1 MRQRGTYKIM
11 VLLGTLVNAF
21 SILVGGILG
30 LALPKLSQGVRTTV
44 MQGLG
49 LAVAVQGIMMA
60 LKTNNLLI
68 VIGSLVVG
76 GLAGELFKVEAGL
89 EKLGQTLERSVGAK
103 AKGKVAAG
111 FVTTTLI
118 YCVGAMAILGSIDSG
133 IRHNHDMLYTK
144 SMLDGFSAI
153 IFASTLGVGVLFSSL
168 PVLLYQGAIALS
180 ATLITSF
187 ISTQML
193 DAITAEITSVGGILI
208 IGIGL
213 NILEIKKINVANLL
227 PSVVVAALLVP
238 IVAYFS

>member
-1 MRQRGTYKIM
+1 M

-21 SILVGGILG
+21 SIIIGGILG

-49 LAVAVQGIMMA
+49 LAVSIQGVMMA
-60 LKTNNLLI
+60 VKTNNLLI
-68 VIGSLVVG
+68 VIGSLVLG
-76 GLAGELFKVEAGL
+76 GLAGELLQVEGALDRLGHRL
-89 EKLGQTLERSVGAK
+89 EKTVGSKARGKVGA
-103 AKGKVAAG
+103 A

-133 IRHNHDMLYTK
+133 IRHNHDMLFTK
-144 SMLDGFSAI
+144 SMLDGFSAV

-168 PVLLYQGAIALS
+168 PVLIYQGAIALS

-187 ISTQML
+187 ISTEML

-227 PSVVVAALLVP
+227 PSVVVAAALVP
-238 IVAYFS
+238 IVAYFN

>member
-1 MRQRGTYKIM
+1 M
-11 VLLGTLVNAF
+11 VLWGTLVNTFAI
-21 SILVGGILG
+21 ILGGMMG
-30 LALPKLSQGVRTTV
+30 LALPRLSQGIKSTV

-49 LAVAVQGIMMA
+49 LAVSVQGLMMA
-60 LKTNNLLI
+60 FKTSNLLI
-68 VIGSLVVG
+68 VIGSLVIG
-76 GLAGELFKVEAGL
+76 GVLGELLQVEQGL
-89 EKLGQTLERSVGAK
+89 EKLGGQLEHLVGSR
-103 AKGKVAAG
+103 AKGKVAVG

-133 IRHNHDMLYTK
+133 VRLNHDMLYTK

-153 IFASTLGVGVLFSSL
+153 IFASTLGIGVLFSSL
-168 PVLLYQGAIALS
+168 PVLVYQGAIALS

-187 ISTQML
+187 ISPGML
-193 DAITAEITSVGGILI
+193 DAITAEVTSVGGILI

-238 IVAYFS
+238 LVSYFG

>member
-1 MRQRGTYKIM
+1 M
-11 VLLGTLVNAF
+11 VLWGTLVNTFAI
-21 SILVGGILG
+21 ILGGILG
-30 LALPKLSQGVRTTV
+30 LALPRLSQGIKSTV

-49 LAVAVQGIMMA
+49 LAVSVQGLMMA
-60 LKTNNLLI
+60 FKTSNLLI
-68 VIGSLVVG
+68 VIGSLVIG
-76 GLAGELFKVEAGL
+76 GVLGELLQVEKGL
-89 EKLGQTLERSVGAK
+89 EKLGGQLERLVGSR
-103 AKGKVAAG
+103 AKGKVAVG

-133 IRHNHDMLYTK
+133 VRLNHDMLYTK

-153 IFASTLGVGVLFSSL
+153 IFASTLGIGVLFSSL
-168 PVLLYQGAIALS
+168 PVLVYQGAIALS

-187 ISTQML
+187 ISPGML
-193 DAITAEITSVGGILI
+193 DAITAEVTSVGGILI

-238 IVAYFS
+238 LVSYFS

>member
-1 MRQRGTYKIM
+1 M
-11 VLLGTLVNAF
+11 VLWGTLVNTF
-21 SILVGGILG
+21 SILLGGILG
-30 LALPKLSQGVRTTV
+30 LALPKLSQGIKTTV

-49 LAVAVQGIMMA
+49 LAVAVQGVMMTF
-60 LKTNNLLI
+60 KTSNLLI
-68 VIGSLVVG
+68 VIGSLVIG
-76 GLAGELFKVEAGL
+76 GVIGELLKVEKGL
-89 EKLGQTLERSVGAK
+89 EKLGQQLERLVGSK
-103 AKGKVAAG
+103 AKGKVATG

-133 IRHNHDMLYTK
+133 VRLNHDMLYTK
-144 SMLDGFSAI
+144 AMLDGFSAI

-187 ISTQML
+187 ISAGML

-208 IGIGL
+208 IGIGM

-238 IVAYFS
+238 LVSYFS

>member
-1 MRQRGTYKIM
+1 M
-11 VLLGTLVNAF
+11 VLWGTLVNTF
-21 SILVGGILG
+21 SILLGGILG
-30 LALPKLSQGVRTTV
+30 LALPKLSQGIKTTV

-49 LAVAVQGIMMA
+49 LAVAVQGVMMTF
-60 LKTNNLLI
+60 KTNNLLI
-68 VIGSLVVG
+68 VIGSLVIG
-76 GLAGELFKVEAGL
+76 GVIGELLKVENGL
-89 EKLGQTLERSVGAK
+89 EKLGLQLERLVGSK
-103 AKGKVAAG
+103 AKGKVATG

-133 IRHNHDMLYTK
+133 VRLNHDMLYTK
-144 SMLDGFSAI
+144 AMLDGFSAI

-187 ISTQML
+187 ISAGML

-208 IGIGL
+208 IGIGM

-238 IVAYFS
+238 LVSYFN

>member
-1 MRQRGTYKIM
+1 M
-11 VLLGTLVNAF
+11 VLWGTLVNTFAI
-21 SILVGGILG
+21 ILGGILG
-30 LALPKLSQGVRTTV
+30 LALPRLSQGIKSTV

-49 LAVAVQGIMMA
+49 LAVSVQGLMMA
-60 LKTNNLLI
+60 FKTSNLLI
-68 VIGSLVVG
+68 VIGSLVIG
-76 GLAGELFKVEAGL
+76 GVLGELLQVERGL
-89 EKLGQTLERSVGAK
+89 EKLGSQLERLVGSR
-103 AKGKVAAG
+103 AKGKVAVG

-133 IRHNHDMLYTK
+133 VRLNHDMLYTK

-168 PVLLYQGAIALS
+168 PVLVYQGAIALS

-187 ISTQML
+187 ISPGML
-193 DAITAEITSVGGILI
+193 DAITAEVTSVGGILI

-227 PSVVVAALLVP
+227 PSVVIAALLVP
-238 IVAYFS
+238 LISYFS

>member
-1 MRQRGTYKIM
+1 M
-11 VLLGTLVNAF
+11 VLWGTLVNTFAI
-21 SILVGGILG
+21 ILGGIMG
-30 LALPKLSQGVRTTV
+30 LALPKLSQGIKATV

-49 LAVAVQGIMMA
+49 LAVAVQGVTMA

-68 VIGSLVVG
+68 VIGSLVIG
-76 GLAGELFKVEAGL
+76 GVLGELLKVEQGL
-89 EKLGQTLERSVGAK
+89 EKLGVQLEGFVGSR

-111 FVTTTLI
+111 FVSTTLI

-133 IRHNHDMLYTK
+133 VRLNHDMLYTK

-180 ATLITSF
+180 ATLITSL
-187 ISTQML
+187 ISPGML
-193 DAITAEITSVGGILI
+193 EAITAELTSVGGILI

-238 IVAYFS
+238 LVSYFS

>member
-1 MRQRGTYKIM
+1 M
-11 VLLGTLVNAF
+11 VLWGTLVNTFAI
-21 SILVGGILG
+21 ILGGILG
-30 LALPKLSQGVRTTV
+30 LALPKLSQGIKSTV

-49 LAVAVQGIMMA
+49 LAVSVQGLMMA
-60 LKTNNLLI
+60 FKTSNLLI
-68 VIGSLVVG
+68 VIGSLVIG
-76 GLAGELFKVEAGL
+76 GVLGELLKVEQGL
-89 EKLGQTLERSVGAK
+89 EKLGGQLERLVGGK
-103 AKGKVAAG
+103 AKGKVAVG

-133 IRHNHDMLYTK
+133 VRLNHDMLYTK

-153 IFASTLGVGVLFSSL
+153 IFASTLGIGVLFSSL
-168 PVLLYQGAIALS
+168 PVLVYQGAIALS

-187 ISTQML
+187 ISPGML
-193 DAITAEITSVGGILI
+193 DAITAEVTSVGGILI

-238 IVAYFS
+238 LVTYFG